1 MSTDTSRNQKT
12 GMQTGIREAMAA
24 EKLLRSGCTITQLA
38 ETLQCSTKKAR
49 GIVKVLRRLGC
60 EIPDA
65 PDGIREEWLYKMT
78 AKSRLFA
85 RYE

>member
-1 MSTDTSRNQKT
+1 MSTDTSRNHKL
-12 GMQTGIREAMAA
+12 GMQTGIREAMTA
-24 EKLLRSGCTITQLA
+24 EKLLRSGCTITQLS
-38 ETLQCSTKKAR
+38 EVLQCSAKKAR

-65 PDGIREEWLYKMT
+65 PEGIREEWVHKM
-78 AKSRLFA
+78 AGKSRLFA